1 MRKQDP
7 VFLYLMGA
15 LFALL
20 LGPALGDNPHR
31 FEGNSLPEGKFFELE
46 IGVDVQINREDPVEI
61 IAIVP
66 PLMVRGQI
74 VVLVNIPPPV
84 EQLIEFTRD
93 GLLFFY
99 FEEVALFDSS
109 AIFERALKNTEIAED
124 ERSARVVLG
133 RYGLAL
139 AQYLT
144 PLAGGIV
151 EHETNLALQQDV
163 QSIVEGL
170 VSLEKEEVLRGYVSV
185 DV

>member
-1 MRKQDP
+1 M
-7 VFLYLMGA
+7 
-15 LFALL
+15 
-20 LGPALGDNPHR
+20 
-31 FEGNSLPEGKFFELE
+31 PEGKFFELE
-46 IGVDVQINREDPVEI
+46 IGVDVHIDREDPIKI
-61 IAIVP
+61 ITVVP

-74 VVLVNIPPPV
+74 VILVDFLPPV

-109 AIFERALKNTEIAED
+109 AIFERTLKNTEIAED
-124 ERSARVVLG
+124 ERSARIVLG

-151 EHETNLALQQDV
+151 EHETNLTL
-163 QSIVEGL
+163 
-170 VSLEKEEVLRGYVSV
+170 
-185 DV
+185 